1 MSGRHR
7 RWVCRECGRGLGGHA
22 EDCKIGGIVAAHKRL
37 FCPHCGFALPLHK
50 NGCGAAKRGEQDMSL
65 TGGGAK
71 PVDPHDGED
80 EPLTIHPDAPCPSS
94 IENTHT
100 EQALRDAQAIDQAYE
115 R

>member
-1 MSGRHR
+1 
-7 RWVCRECGRGLGGHA
+7 
-22 EDCKIGGIVAAHKRL
+22 
-37 FCPHCGFALPLHK
+37 
-50 NGCGAAKRGEQDMSL
+50 MSL

-71 PVDPHDGED
+71 PAAPHDGED
-80 EPLTIHPDAPCPSS
+80 EALTIHPDAPNPSS